1 MMSDDLEVENGN
13 ADIED
18 SSVSDFI
25 AVLVAAREAAKLSH
39 AQVAAQ
45 LRLELRVVRALDV
58 GDFSV
63 LGAPV
68 FIKGHLRAYEKLLRL
83 APNELVWLYESIE
96 RPADEWLARPAQ
108 QEQVKPANLA
118 QWGLVVVLI
127 LAVIAIAMFLLP
139 DSPDNAPEPEVLE
152 VPVALAL
159 PDDADAGVDANAD
172 AIDEADA
179 GLAVEFLPDA
189 DSAVA
194 AADPFELAP
203 VPVAPAATTRVAMV
217 FAEDSWV
224 EVADA
229 NGRLLV
235 NVIAA
240 GSQREFSGVAPFSFF
255 LGNAKGVQLSFDG
268 VPYSITIWSIRDK
281 TARFKMTAADI
292 LALKDSAE

>member
-1 MMSDDLEVENGN
+1 
-13 ADIED
+13 
-18 SSVSDFI
+18 
-25 AVLVAAREAAKLSH
+25 
-39 AQVAAQ
+39 
-45 LRLELRVVRALDV
+45 
-58 GDFSV
+58 
-63 LGAPV
+63 
-68 FIKGHLRAYEKLLRL
+68 LRAYEKLLRL
-83 APNELVWLYESIE
+83 APNELVGLYESIE

-268 VPYSITIWSIRDK
+268 VPYSIPIWSIRDK